1 MVQKKKKWGCLFIS
15 TVVVSVVLGQFIS
28 VLAQEKPTLNVWFWR
43 SFVKEQNVYM
53 ANQIKAFEQ
62 NEGVKVNVSFIPAEE
77 MYRKWMAS
85 VEAKT
90 LPDVSEMWVSNI
102 MQFDH
107 MGVLLNVTDLFTEL
121 NAKCPFSP
129 MLTDAVTREGR
140 KIGLPLHTS
149 AEAHYWRK
157 DILANLGLSVPD
169 TWDQLKDMAKKITEK
184 GSFYGFATA
193 LGRPATDGEKFI
205 NTVVWSYGGSV
216 ADKKG
221 NLVFKSKETLEAVKY
236 IASLVEEGIM
246 PPGIASWDDGGNNRA
261 YQTKWAAG
269 IQNTA
274 SVYNYMRQNDPA
286 LLENTAITLICEG
299 PAGRFSDVSPH
310 AIVANKATR
319 YPEIAKKLIK
329 FIMEPARYQG
339 WIEHAGGQIQPV
351 YPVLLDNPFWKD
363 PCKKAFAE
371 MGAKYGAYEGWPGP
385 PTAAA
390 GEIFASYVL
399 SDMIQKIIVYGW
411 TSEKAIDWGFEKA
424 KEIYARWE

>member
-246 PPGIASWDDGGNNRA
+246 PPGITSWDDGGNNRA

-274 SVYNYMRQNDPA
+274 SVYNYMMQNDPA

>member
-43 SFVKEQNVYM
+43 SFVKEQNVYL

-62 NEGVKVNVSFIPAEE
+62 KEGVKVNVSFIPAEE
-77 MYRKWMAS
+77 LYRKWMAS

-129 MLTDAVTREGR
+129 MLTDAVTREGK

-205 NTVVWSYGGSV
+205 NTVIWSYGGSV

-246 PPGIASWDDGGNNRA
+246 PRGITSWDDGSNNRA

-274 SVYNYMRQNDPA
+274 SVYNYMRQDDPA

-319 YPEIAKKLIK
+319 YPKIAKKLIK

-390 GEIFASYVL
+390 GEIFTSYVL

-411 TSEKAIDWGFEKA
+411 TSEKALDWGFEKA